1 MDVVRTKLEQNKEL
15 RLLAL
20 VGMKQPRDLLRE
32 SANSPHP
39 PTPSP
44 KEGEGK
50 PEIGNNGD
58 FVVGCQV
65 PLPTWE
71 RDLG

>member
-1 MDVVRTKLEQNKEL
+1 MKIINQLAIDTNILGQ
-15 RLLAL
+15 LL
-20 VGMKQPRDLLRE
+20 DLLHE

-44 KEGEGK
+44 KEGEGE
-50 PEIGNNGD
+50 PDIGSYGD